1 MPRLLHRL
9 SAVEVKNLK
18 EPGYYADGGNLYLQ
32 VTRASQPE
40 QNGKNGK
47 RGKAPSAAK
56 SWIFRFTLDGRTR
69 DMGLGRY
76 PTVSLDRA
84 REFAERS
91 RRLVVEGRDP
101 IAVRDD
107 ERRAAEAARA
117 KGRSFEQCAKAYIAA
132 HESTW
137 RNSKH
142 CQQWTNT
149 LKSYAYPLLG
159 KLPVA
164 AVNTDLVT
172 QVLQPLWSKKPETA
186 SRLRGRIE
194 VILDW
199 ARVAGYRE
207 GENPARWRGH
217 LDHLL
222 PSRRKVHA
230 VKHHA
235 ALPYAKAP
243 TFMTDLRA
251 RGEGVA
257 ERALELG
264 ILTALRSREFR
275 QAQWSEFDLK
285 ERIWTVPAGRMKRHI
300 EHRVPL
306 SYAALALIEDLPK
319 VGPFLFPGQ
328 SKGQAISDT
337 AIRDVLRDMGYSK
350 TDATI
355 HGFRSTFRDWAAEKT
370 NFPNHVAE
378 AALAHAIPSATEAAY
393 RRGELLAKRRQL
405 MDAWAGFCARK
416 PAAAAVL
423 PFEKR
428 RSA

>member
-9 SAVEVKNLK
+9 SAVEVKSLR

-32 VTRASQPE
+32 VTTASQPE
-40 QNGKNGK
+40 QNGK
-47 RGKAPSAAK
+47 RGNAPSAAK
-56 SWIFRFTLDGRTR
+56 SWIFRFTLNGRTR
-69 DMGLGRY
+69 DMGFGRY

-84 REFAERS
+84 RELAERS
-91 RRLVVEGRDP
+91 RRLLAEGRDP

-137 RNSKH
+137 RNPKH
-142 CQQWTNT
+142 RQQWTNT
-149 LKSYAYPLLG
+149 LRSYAYPLLG
-159 KLPVA
+159 KLSVA
-164 AVNTDLVT
+164 SVDTDLVT
-172 QVLQPLWSKKPETA
+172 QVLQPLWTKKPETA

-222 PSRRKVHA
+222 PSRRKVRA
-230 VKHHA
+230 VTHHA
-235 ALPYAKAP
+235 ALPYAKIP

-251 RGEGVA
+251 RDGVA
-257 ERALELG
+257 ESALELG
-264 ILTALRSREFR
+264 ILTALRSSEFR
-275 QAQWSEFDLK
+275 QAQWSEFDFK
-285 ERIWTVPAGRMKRHI
+285 ERVWTVPASRMKRDI

-306 SYAALALIEDLPK
+306 SDAALALIEDLPEL
-319 VGPFLFPGQ
+319 GSFLFPGQ
-328 SKGQAISDT
+328 RKGQAISDT

-350 TDATI
+350 NDATI

-378 AALAHAIPSATEAAY
+378 AALAHAIPNATEAAY

-416 PAAAAVL
+416 PAAAVL